1 MSLHMEY
8 DLADVL
14 DKVEKIKITSQYA
27 ERFESMPSP
36 FVHKPIEPLSGTI
49 GCLHGVP
56 IEVDDSIEENIEI
69 IWKENNQ

>member
-1 MSLHMEY
+1 MSLHMECN
-8 DLADVL
+8 LASIL

-27 ERFESMPSP
+27 ERFESIPSP
-36 FVHKPIEPLSGTI
+36 FVSKPIEPLNGTI
-49 GCLHGVP
+49 GCLYGVP

>member
-1 MSLHMEY
+1 MEY
-8 DLADVL
+8 DLAGAL

-27 ERFESMPSP
+27 KRLESIPSP
-36 FVHKPIEPLSGTI
+36 FLYKPIEPLNGTI

-69 IWKENNQ
+69 IWKEANK